1 MKLLIL
7 GNHTCGNRGD
17 SAILRG
23 LLDAIN
29 SLNPHAEVDVMS
41 RYPVSS
47 SWLLNRPV
55 MGDPL
60 FLQMKQHNSAAGV
73 VGRVKK
79 VLRRRYQHQVL
90 LSRVTDTGKLRN
102 IAIAQ
107 GFTDFV
113 RLLSG
118 YDAIIQVGGSFFVDL
133 YGVPQFEHALC
144 TFMAK
149 KPLFMIGHS
158 VGPFQDEQFNQLAN
172 YVFGH
177 CDALILRESV
187 SLDLMKRSN
196 ITTAKVEHGVDT
208 AWLVDHHTEEF
219 TASYAVQ
226 HWLDVAAQQ
235 KTVAITLRELAPFD
249 KRLGTTQQAYEKAF
263 AGVVNRILDE
273 GYQVIALSTCT
284 GIDSYNKDDRM
295 VALNLRQHISDPAR
309 YHVVMDELNDLEMG
323 KILGACELTV
333 GTRLHSAIISMNFAT
348 PAIAI
353 NYEHKSAGIMQQ
365 LGLPEMAIDIR
376 HLLDG
381 SLQAM
386 VADTLG
392 QLPVLNARLSE
403 AVSRERQI
411 GMQMVQSVLE
421 RSRGG
426 EMKVGFFLLKF
437 PLSSETFVLNQIT
450 AFIDMGFEVEIV
462 ALQKGDTQNTHAAWT
477 KYNLAARTRWL
488 QDEPQGKVAK
498 LRHRASQTL
507 RGIHRKNTW
516 QALNLKRYGAESRN
530 LILSAICGQVATP
543 FRADVFIAH
552 FGPAGVTA
560 AKLRELG
567 VIRGKIATIFHGID
581 ISSREVLNHYTPEYQ
596 QLFRRGDLMLPIS
609 DLWAGRLQKMGCP
622 REKIAVSRMGV
633 DMTRFS
639 PRPVKAP
646 ATPLEIISVAR
657 LTEKKGLHV
666 AIEACRQLKEQ
677 GVAFRYRI
685 LGIGPWERRLRTL
698 IEQYQL
704 EDVVEMPGFKPSHE
718 VKAMLD
724 DADVFLLPSVT
735 GADGDMEGIPV
746 ALMEAMAVG
755 IPVVSTLHSG
765 IPELVEADKSGW
777 LVPENDARALAQ
789 RLAAFSQLDTDELAP
804 VIKRAREKVEH
815 DFNQQVINRELA
827 SLLQAL

>member
-1 MKLLIL
+1 
-7 GNHTCGNRGD
+7 
-17 SAILRG
+17 
-23 LLDAIN
+23 
-29 SLNPHAEVDVMS
+29 
-41 RYPVSS
+41 
-47 SWLLNRPV
+47 
-55 MGDPL
+55 
-60 FLQMKQHNSAAGV
+60 
-73 VGRVKK
+73 
-79 VLRRRYQHQVL
+79 
-90 LSRVTDTGKLRN
+90 
-102 IAIAQ
+102 
-107 GFTDFV
+107 
-113 RLLSG
+113 
-118 YDAIIQVGGSFFVDL
+118 
-133 YGVPQFEHALC
+133 
-144 TFMAK
+144 
-149 KPLFMIGHS
+149 
-158 VGPFQDEQFNQLAN
+158 
-172 YVFGH
+172 
-177 CDALILRESV
+177 
-187 SLDLMKRSN
+187 
-196 ITTAKVEHGVDT
+196 
-208 AWLVDHHTEEF
+208 
-219 TASYAVQ
+219 
-226 HWLDVAAQQ
+226 
-235 KTVAITLRELAPFD
+235 
-249 KRLGTTQQAYEKAF
+249 
-263 AGVVNRILDE
+263 
-273 GYQVIALSTCT
+273 
-284 GIDSYNKDDRM
+284 
-295 VALNLRQHISDPAR
+295 
-309 YHVVMDELNDLEMG
+309 
-323 KILGACELTV
+323 
-333 GTRLHSAIISMNFAT
+333 
-348 PAIAI
+348 
-353 NYEHKSAGIMQQ
+353 
-365 LGLPEMAIDIR
+365 
-376 HLLDG
+376 
-381 SLQAM
+381 
-386 VADTLG
+386 
-392 QLPVLNARLSE
+392 
-403 AVSRERQI
+403 
-411 GMQMVQSVLE
+411 
-421 RSRGG
+421 
-426 EMKVGFFLLKF
+426 
-437 PLSSETFVLNQIT
+437 
-450 AFIDMGFEVEIV
+450 MGFEVEIV

-488 QDEPQGKVAK
+488 QDEPTGKVAK

-530 LILSAICGQVATP
+530 LILSAICGLVATP
-543 FRADVFIAH
+543 FHADVFIAH

-677 GVAFRYRI
+677 GMAFRYRI

-704 EDVVEMPGFKPSHE
+704 EDVVEMSGFKPSHE

-804 VIKRAREKVEH
+804 VVKRAREKVEH

>member
-1 MKLLIL
+1 
-7 GNHTCGNRGD
+7 
-17 SAILRG
+17 
-23 LLDAIN
+23 
-29 SLNPHAEVDVMS
+29 
-41 RYPVSS
+41 
-47 SWLLNRPV
+47 
-55 MGDPL
+55 
-60 FLQMKQHNSAAGV
+60 
-73 VGRVKK
+73 
-79 VLRRRYQHQVL
+79 
-90 LSRVTDTGKLRN
+90 
-102 IAIAQ
+102 
-107 GFTDFV
+107 
-113 RLLSG
+113 
-118 YDAIIQVGGSFFVDL
+118 
-133 YGVPQFEHALC
+133 
-144 TFMAK
+144 
-149 KPLFMIGHS
+149 
-158 VGPFQDEQFNQLAN
+158 
-172 YVFGH
+172 
-177 CDALILRESV
+177 
-187 SLDLMKRSN
+187 
-196 ITTAKVEHGVDT
+196 
-208 AWLVDHHTEEF
+208 
-219 TASYAVQ
+219 
-226 HWLDVAAQQ
+226 
-235 KTVAITLRELAPFD
+235 
-249 KRLGTTQQAYEKAF
+249 
-263 AGVVNRILDE
+263 
-273 GYQVIALSTCT
+273 
-284 GIDSYNKDDRM
+284 
-295 VALNLRQHISDPAR
+295 
-309 YHVVMDELNDLEMG
+309 
-323 KILGACELTV
+323 
-333 GTRLHSAIISMNFAT
+333 
-348 PAIAI
+348 
-353 NYEHKSAGIMQQ
+353 
-365 LGLPEMAIDIR
+365 
-376 HLLDG
+376 
-381 SLQAM
+381 
-386 VADTLG
+386 
-392 QLPVLNARLSE
+392 
-403 AVSRERQI
+403 
-411 GMQMVQSVLE
+411 
-421 RSRGG
+421 
-426 EMKVGFFLLKF
+426 MKVGFFLLKF

-488 QDEPQGKVAK
+488 QDEPTGKVAK

-530 LILSAICGQVATP
+530 LILSAICGLVATP
-543 FRADVFIAH
+543 FHADVFIAH

-677 GVAFRYRI
+677 GMAFRYRI

-789 RLAAFSQLDTDELAP
+789 RLAAFSQLATDELAP
-804 VIKRAREKVEH
+804 VVKRAREKVEH

>member
-1 MKLLIL
+1 
-7 GNHTCGNRGD
+7 
-17 SAILRG
+17 
-23 LLDAIN
+23 
-29 SLNPHAEVDVMS
+29 
-41 RYPVSS
+41 
-47 SWLLNRPV
+47 
-55 MGDPL
+55 
-60 FLQMKQHNSAAGV
+60 
-73 VGRVKK
+73 
-79 VLRRRYQHQVL
+79 
-90 LSRVTDTGKLRN
+90 
-102 IAIAQ
+102 
-107 GFTDFV
+107 
-113 RLLSG
+113 
-118 YDAIIQVGGSFFVDL
+118 
-133 YGVPQFEHALC
+133 
-144 TFMAK
+144 
-149 KPLFMIGHS
+149 
-158 VGPFQDEQFNQLAN
+158 
-172 YVFGH
+172 
-177 CDALILRESV
+177 
-187 SLDLMKRSN
+187 
-196 ITTAKVEHGVDT
+196 
-208 AWLVDHHTEEF
+208 
-219 TASYAVQ
+219 
-226 HWLDVAAQQ
+226 
-235 KTVAITLRELAPFD
+235 
-249 KRLGTTQQAYEKAF
+249 
-263 AGVVNRILDE
+263 
-273 GYQVIALSTCT
+273 
-284 GIDSYNKDDRM
+284 
-295 VALNLRQHISDPAR
+295 
-309 YHVVMDELNDLEMG
+309 
-323 KILGACELTV
+323 
-333 GTRLHSAIISMNFAT
+333 
-348 PAIAI
+348 
-353 NYEHKSAGIMQQ
+353 
-365 LGLPEMAIDIR
+365 
-376 HLLDG
+376 
-381 SLQAM
+381 
-386 VADTLG
+386 
-392 QLPVLNARLSE
+392 
-403 AVSRERQI
+403 
-411 GMQMVQSVLE
+411 
-421 RSRGG
+421 
-426 EMKVGFFLLKF
+426 MKVGFFLLKF

-450 AFIDMGFEVEIV
+450 AFIDMGFEVDIV

-488 QDEPQGKVAK
+488 QDEPAGKVAK

-530 LILSAICGQVATP
+530 LILSAICGQVVTP
-543 FRADVFIAH
+543 LHADVFIAH

-609 DLWAGRLQKMGCP
+609 NLWAGRLQKMGCP

-804 VIKRAREKVEH
+804 VVKRAREKVEH

>member
-1 MKLLIL
+1 
-7 GNHTCGNRGD
+7 
-17 SAILRG
+17 
-23 LLDAIN
+23 
-29 SLNPHAEVDVMS
+29 
-41 RYPVSS
+41 
-47 SWLLNRPV
+47 
-55 MGDPL
+55 
-60 FLQMKQHNSAAGV
+60 
-73 VGRVKK
+73 
-79 VLRRRYQHQVL
+79 
-90 LSRVTDTGKLRN
+90 
-102 IAIAQ
+102 
-107 GFTDFV
+107 
-113 RLLSG
+113 
-118 YDAIIQVGGSFFVDL
+118 
-133 YGVPQFEHALC
+133 
-144 TFMAK
+144 
-149 KPLFMIGHS
+149 
-158 VGPFQDEQFNQLAN
+158 
-172 YVFGH
+172 
-177 CDALILRESV
+177 
-187 SLDLMKRSN
+187 
-196 ITTAKVEHGVDT
+196 
-208 AWLVDHHTEEF
+208 
-219 TASYAVQ
+219 
-226 HWLDVAAQQ
+226 
-235 KTVAITLRELAPFD
+235 
-249 KRLGTTQQAYEKAF
+249 
-263 AGVVNRILDE
+263 
-273 GYQVIALSTCT
+273 
-284 GIDSYNKDDRM
+284 
-295 VALNLRQHISDPAR
+295 
-309 YHVVMDELNDLEMG
+309 
-323 KILGACELTV
+323 
-333 GTRLHSAIISMNFAT
+333 
-348 PAIAI
+348 
-353 NYEHKSAGIMQQ
+353 
-365 LGLPEMAIDIR
+365 
-376 HLLDG
+376 
-381 SLQAM
+381 
-386 VADTLG
+386 
-392 QLPVLNARLSE
+392 
-403 AVSRERQI
+403 
-411 GMQMVQSVLE
+411 
-421 RSRGG
+421 
-426 EMKVGFFLLKF
+426 MKVGFFLLKF

-488 QDEPQGKVAK
+488 QDEPTGKVAK

-543 FRADVFIAH
+543 FHPDVFIAH

-718 VKAMLD
+718 VKEMLD

-804 VIKRAREKVEH
+804 VVKRAREKVEH

>member
-1 MKLLIL
+1 
-7 GNHTCGNRGD
+7 
-17 SAILRG
+17 
-23 LLDAIN
+23 
-29 SLNPHAEVDVMS
+29 
-41 RYPVSS
+41 
-47 SWLLNRPV
+47 
-55 MGDPL
+55 
-60 FLQMKQHNSAAGV
+60 
-73 VGRVKK
+73 
-79 VLRRRYQHQVL
+79 
-90 LSRVTDTGKLRN
+90 
-102 IAIAQ
+102 
-107 GFTDFV
+107 
-113 RLLSG
+113 
-118 YDAIIQVGGSFFVDL
+118 
-133 YGVPQFEHALC
+133 
-144 TFMAK
+144 
-149 KPLFMIGHS
+149 
-158 VGPFQDEQFNQLAN
+158 
-172 YVFGH
+172 
-177 CDALILRESV
+177 
-187 SLDLMKRSN
+187 
-196 ITTAKVEHGVDT
+196 
-208 AWLVDHHTEEF
+208 
-219 TASYAVQ
+219 
-226 HWLDVAAQQ
+226 
-235 KTVAITLRELAPFD
+235 
-249 KRLGTTQQAYEKAF
+249 
-263 AGVVNRILDE
+263 
-273 GYQVIALSTCT
+273 
-284 GIDSYNKDDRM
+284 
-295 VALNLRQHISDPAR
+295 
-309 YHVVMDELNDLEMG
+309 
-323 KILGACELTV
+323 
-333 GTRLHSAIISMNFAT
+333 
-348 PAIAI
+348 
-353 NYEHKSAGIMQQ
+353 
-365 LGLPEMAIDIR
+365 
-376 HLLDG
+376 
-381 SLQAM
+381 
-386 VADTLG
+386 
-392 QLPVLNARLSE
+392 
-403 AVSRERQI
+403 
-411 GMQMVQSVLE
+411 
-421 RSRGG
+421 
-426 EMKVGFFLLKF
+426 MKVGFFLLKF

-530 LILSAICGQVATP
+530 LILSAICGQVVTP
-543 FRADVFIAH
+543 LHADVFIAH

-581 ISSREVLNHYTPEYQ
+581 ISSRDVLNHYTPEYQ

-704 EDVVEMPGFKPSHE
+704 EDVIEMPGFKPSHE

-777 LVPENDARALAQ
+777 LVPENDACALAQ
-789 RLAAFSQLDTDELAP
+789 RLAAFSQLDTDELTT
-804 VIKRAREKVEH
+804 VVKRAREKVEH

>member
-1 MKLLIL
+1 
-7 GNHTCGNRGD
+7 
-17 SAILRG
+17 
-23 LLDAIN
+23 
-29 SLNPHAEVDVMS
+29 
-41 RYPVSS
+41 
-47 SWLLNRPV
+47 
-55 MGDPL
+55 
-60 FLQMKQHNSAAGV
+60 
-73 VGRVKK
+73 
-79 VLRRRYQHQVL
+79 
-90 LSRVTDTGKLRN
+90 
-102 IAIAQ
+102 
-107 GFTDFV
+107 
-113 RLLSG
+113 
-118 YDAIIQVGGSFFVDL
+118 
-133 YGVPQFEHALC
+133 
-144 TFMAK
+144 
-149 KPLFMIGHS
+149 
-158 VGPFQDEQFNQLAN
+158 
-172 YVFGH
+172 
-177 CDALILRESV
+177 
-187 SLDLMKRSN
+187 
-196 ITTAKVEHGVDT
+196 
-208 AWLVDHHTEEF
+208 
-219 TASYAVQ
+219 
-226 HWLDVAAQQ
+226 
-235 KTVAITLRELAPFD
+235 
-249 KRLGTTQQAYEKAF
+249 
-263 AGVVNRILDE
+263 
-273 GYQVIALSTCT
+273 
-284 GIDSYNKDDRM
+284 
-295 VALNLRQHISDPAR
+295 
-309 YHVVMDELNDLEMG
+309 
-323 KILGACELTV
+323 
-333 GTRLHSAIISMNFAT
+333 
-348 PAIAI
+348 
-353 NYEHKSAGIMQQ
+353 
-365 LGLPEMAIDIR
+365 
-376 HLLDG
+376 
-381 SLQAM
+381 
-386 VADTLG
+386 
-392 QLPVLNARLSE
+392 
-403 AVSRERQI
+403 
-411 GMQMVQSVLE
+411 
-421 RSRGG
+421 
-426 EMKVGFFLLKF
+426 MKVGFFLLKF

-530 LILSAICGQVATP
+530 LILSAICGQVVTP
-543 FRADVFIAH
+543 LHADVFIAH

-581 ISSREVLNHYTPEYQ
+581 ISSRDVLNHYTPEYQ

-639 PRPVKAP
+639 PRSVKAP

-718 VKAMLD
+718 VKAILD

>member
-1 MKLLIL
+1 
-7 GNHTCGNRGD
+7 
-17 SAILRG
+17 
-23 LLDAIN
+23 
-29 SLNPHAEVDVMS
+29 
-41 RYPVSS
+41 
-47 SWLLNRPV
+47 
-55 MGDPL
+55 
-60 FLQMKQHNSAAGV
+60 
-73 VGRVKK
+73 
-79 VLRRRYQHQVL
+79 
-90 LSRVTDTGKLRN
+90 
-102 IAIAQ
+102 
-107 GFTDFV
+107 
-113 RLLSG
+113 
-118 YDAIIQVGGSFFVDL
+118 
-133 YGVPQFEHALC
+133 
-144 TFMAK
+144 
-149 KPLFMIGHS
+149 
-158 VGPFQDEQFNQLAN
+158 
-172 YVFGH
+172 
-177 CDALILRESV
+177 
-187 SLDLMKRSN
+187 
-196 ITTAKVEHGVDT
+196 
-208 AWLVDHHTEEF
+208 
-219 TASYAVQ
+219 
-226 HWLDVAAQQ
+226 
-235 KTVAITLRELAPFD
+235 
-249 KRLGTTQQAYEKAF
+249 
-263 AGVVNRILDE
+263 
-273 GYQVIALSTCT
+273 
-284 GIDSYNKDDRM
+284 
-295 VALNLRQHISDPAR
+295 
-309 YHVVMDELNDLEMG
+309 
-323 KILGACELTV
+323 
-333 GTRLHSAIISMNFAT
+333 
-348 PAIAI
+348 
-353 NYEHKSAGIMQQ
+353 
-365 LGLPEMAIDIR
+365 
-376 HLLDG
+376 
-381 SLQAM
+381 
-386 VADTLG
+386 
-392 QLPVLNARLSE
+392 
-403 AVSRERQI
+403 
-411 GMQMVQSVLE
+411 
-421 RSRGG
+421 
-426 EMKVGFFLLKF
+426 MKVGFFLLKF

-477 KYNLAARTRWL
+477 QYNLAAKTRWL

-516 QALNLKRYGAESRN
+516 QALNIKRYGAESRN
-530 LILSAICGQVATP
+530 LILSAICGRVATP
-543 FRADVFIAH
+543 FHADVFIAH

-704 EDVVEMPGFKPSHE
+704 EDMVEMPGFKPSHE

-789 RLAAFSQLDTDELAP
+789 RLAAFSQLDADKLAP

-827 SLLQAL
+827 SLLRAL

>member
-1 MKLLIL
+1 
-7 GNHTCGNRGD
+7 
-17 SAILRG
+17 
-23 LLDAIN
+23 
-29 SLNPHAEVDVMS
+29 
-41 RYPVSS
+41 
-47 SWLLNRPV
+47 
-55 MGDPL
+55 
-60 FLQMKQHNSAAGV
+60 
-73 VGRVKK
+73 
-79 VLRRRYQHQVL
+79 
-90 LSRVTDTGKLRN
+90 
-102 IAIAQ
+102 
-107 GFTDFV
+107 
-113 RLLSG
+113 
-118 YDAIIQVGGSFFVDL
+118 
-133 YGVPQFEHALC
+133 
-144 TFMAK
+144 
-149 KPLFMIGHS
+149 
-158 VGPFQDEQFNQLAN
+158 
-172 YVFGH
+172 
-177 CDALILRESV
+177 
-187 SLDLMKRSN
+187 
-196 ITTAKVEHGVDT
+196 
-208 AWLVDHHTEEF
+208 
-219 TASYAVQ
+219 
-226 HWLDVAAQQ
+226 
-235 KTVAITLRELAPFD
+235 
-249 KRLGTTQQAYEKAF
+249 
-263 AGVVNRILDE
+263 
-273 GYQVIALSTCT
+273 
-284 GIDSYNKDDRM
+284 
-295 VALNLRQHISDPAR
+295 
-309 YHVVMDELNDLEMG
+309 
-323 KILGACELTV
+323 
-333 GTRLHSAIISMNFAT
+333 
-348 PAIAI
+348 
-353 NYEHKSAGIMQQ
+353 
-365 LGLPEMAIDIR
+365 
-376 HLLDG
+376 
-381 SLQAM
+381 
-386 VADTLG
+386 
-392 QLPVLNARLSE
+392 
-403 AVSRERQI
+403 
-411 GMQMVQSVLE
+411 
-421 RSRGG
+421 
-426 EMKVGFFLLKF
+426 MKVGFFLLKF

-450 AFIDMGFEVEIV
+450 AFIDMGFEVEIL

-488 QDEPQGKVAK
+488 QGEPTGKVAK

-543 FRADVFIAH
+543 FRADVFIVH

-804 VIKRAREKVEH
+804 VVKRAREKVEH

>member
-29 SLNPHAEVDVMS
+29 ILNPQAEVDVMS

-208 AWLVDHHTEEF
+208 AWLVDHHTEDF

-263 AGVVNRILDE
+263 AGVVNYLKNNKLTVELLGRGFAWLD
-273 GYQVIALSTCT
+273 T
-284 GIDSYNKDDRM
+284 GTHDSLIEAGSFVETVQKRQGMM
-295 VALNLRQHISDPAR
+295 VACPEEIAWRNGWLNNSDLKSLATNMKNS
-309 YHVVMDELNDLEMG
+309 YG
-323 KILGACELTV
+323 SYLT
-333 GTRLHSAIISMNFAT
+333 
-348 PAIAI
+348 
-353 NYEHKSAGIMQQ
+353 K
-365 LGLPEMAIDIR
+365 
-376 HLLDG
+376 
-381 SLQAM
+381 
-386 VADTLG
+386 
-392 QLPVLNARLSE
+392 
-403 AVSRERQI
+403 
-411 GMQMVQSVLE
+411 
-421 RSRGG
+421 
-426 EMKVGFFLLKF
+426 
-437 PLSSETFVLNQIT
+437 
-450 AFIDMGFEVEIV
+450 
-462 ALQKGDTQNTHAAWT
+462 
-477 KYNLAARTRWL
+477 
-488 QDEPQGKVAK
+488 
-498 LRHRASQTL
+498 
-507 RGIHRKNTW
+507 
-516 QALNLKRYGAESRN
+516 
-530 LILSAICGQVATP
+530 LILQ
-543 FRADVFIAH
+543 
-552 FGPAGVTA
+552 
-560 AKLRELG
+560 
-567 VIRGKIATIFHGID
+567 
-581 ISSREVLNHYTPEYQ
+581 
-596 QLFRRGDLMLPIS
+596 
-609 DLWAGRLQKMGCP
+609 
-622 REKIAVSRMGV
+622 
-633 DMTRFS
+633 
-639 PRPVKAP
+639 
-646 ATPLEIISVAR
+646 
-657 LTEKKGLHV
+657 
-666 AIEACRQLKEQ
+666 
-677 GVAFRYRI
+677 
-685 LGIGPWERRLRTL
+685 
-698 IEQYQL
+698 
-704 EDVVEMPGFKPSHE
+704 
-718 VKAMLD
+718 
-724 DADVFLLPSVT
+724 
-735 GADGDMEGIPV
+735 
-746 ALMEAMAVG
+746 
-755 IPVVSTLHSG
+755 
-765 IPELVEADKSGW
+765 
-777 LVPENDARALAQ
+777 
-789 RLAAFSQLDTDELAP
+789 
-804 VIKRAREKVEH
+804 
-815 DFNQQVINRELA
+815 
-827 SLLQAL
+827 

>member
-1 MKLLIL
+1 
-7 GNHTCGNRGD
+7 
-17 SAILRG
+17 
-23 LLDAIN
+23 
-29 SLNPHAEVDVMS
+29 
-41 RYPVSS
+41 
-47 SWLLNRPV
+47 
-55 MGDPL
+55 
-60 FLQMKQHNSAAGV
+60 
-73 VGRVKK
+73 
-79 VLRRRYQHQVL
+79 
-90 LSRVTDTGKLRN
+90 
-102 IAIAQ
+102 
-107 GFTDFV
+107 
-113 RLLSG
+113 
-118 YDAIIQVGGSFFVDL
+118 
-133 YGVPQFEHALC
+133 
-144 TFMAK
+144 
-149 KPLFMIGHS
+149 
-158 VGPFQDEQFNQLAN
+158 
-172 YVFGH
+172 
-177 CDALILRESV
+177 
-187 SLDLMKRSN
+187 
-196 ITTAKVEHGVDT
+196 
-208 AWLVDHHTEEF
+208 
-219 TASYAVQ
+219 
-226 HWLDVAAQQ
+226 
-235 KTVAITLRELAPFD
+235 
-249 KRLGTTQQAYEKAF
+249 
-263 AGVVNRILDE
+263 
-273 GYQVIALSTCT
+273 
-284 GIDSYNKDDRM
+284 
-295 VALNLRQHISDPAR
+295 
-309 YHVVMDELNDLEMG
+309 
-323 KILGACELTV
+323 
-333 GTRLHSAIISMNFAT
+333 
-348 PAIAI
+348 
-353 NYEHKSAGIMQQ
+353 
-365 LGLPEMAIDIR
+365 
-376 HLLDG
+376 
-381 SLQAM
+381 
-386 VADTLG
+386 
-392 QLPVLNARLSE
+392 
-403 AVSRERQI
+403 
-411 GMQMVQSVLE
+411 
-421 RSRGG
+421 
-426 EMKVGFFLLKF
+426 MKVGFFLLKF

-488 QDEPQGKVAK
+488 QDEPTGKVAK

-530 LILSAICGQVATP
+530 LILSAICGLVATP
-543 FRADVFIAH
+543 FHADVFIAH

-609 DLWAGRLQKMGCP
+609 NLWAGRLQKMGCP

-677 GVAFRYRI
+677 GMAFRYRI

-804 VIKRAREKVEH
+804 VVKRAREKVEH

>member
-1 MKLLIL
+1 
-7 GNHTCGNRGD
+7 
-17 SAILRG
+17 
-23 LLDAIN
+23 
-29 SLNPHAEVDVMS
+29 
-41 RYPVSS
+41 
-47 SWLLNRPV
+47 
-55 MGDPL
+55 
-60 FLQMKQHNSAAGV
+60 
-73 VGRVKK
+73 
-79 VLRRRYQHQVL
+79 
-90 LSRVTDTGKLRN
+90 
-102 IAIAQ
+102 
-107 GFTDFV
+107 
-113 RLLSG
+113 
-118 YDAIIQVGGSFFVDL
+118 
-133 YGVPQFEHALC
+133 
-144 TFMAK
+144 
-149 KPLFMIGHS
+149 
-158 VGPFQDEQFNQLAN
+158 
-172 YVFGH
+172 
-177 CDALILRESV
+177 
-187 SLDLMKRSN
+187 
-196 ITTAKVEHGVDT
+196 
-208 AWLVDHHTEEF
+208 
-219 TASYAVQ
+219 
-226 HWLDVAAQQ
+226 
-235 KTVAITLRELAPFD
+235 
-249 KRLGTTQQAYEKAF
+249 
-263 AGVVNRILDE
+263 
-273 GYQVIALSTCT
+273 
-284 GIDSYNKDDRM
+284 
-295 VALNLRQHISDPAR
+295 
-309 YHVVMDELNDLEMG
+309 
-323 KILGACELTV
+323 
-333 GTRLHSAIISMNFAT
+333 
-348 PAIAI
+348 
-353 NYEHKSAGIMQQ
+353 
-365 LGLPEMAIDIR
+365 
-376 HLLDG
+376 
-381 SLQAM
+381 
-386 VADTLG
+386 
-392 QLPVLNARLSE
+392 
-403 AVSRERQI
+403 
-411 GMQMVQSVLE
+411 
-421 RSRGG
+421 
-426 EMKVGFFLLKF
+426 MKVGFFLLKF

-488 QDEPQGKVAK
+488 QDEPAGKVAK

-507 RGIHRKNTW
+507 RGIYRKNTW

-530 LILSAICGQVATP
+530 LILSAICGQVATS
-543 FRADVFIAH
+543 FHADVFIAH

-581 ISSREVLNHYTPEYQ
+581 ISSRDVLNHYTPEYQ

-804 VIKRAREKVEH
+804 VVKRAREKVEH

>member
-1 MKLLIL
+1 
-7 GNHTCGNRGD
+7 
-17 SAILRG
+17 
-23 LLDAIN
+23 
-29 SLNPHAEVDVMS
+29 
-41 RYPVSS
+41 
-47 SWLLNRPV
+47 
-55 MGDPL
+55 
-60 FLQMKQHNSAAGV
+60 
-73 VGRVKK
+73 
-79 VLRRRYQHQVL
+79 
-90 LSRVTDTGKLRN
+90 
-102 IAIAQ
+102 
-107 GFTDFV
+107 
-113 RLLSG
+113 
-118 YDAIIQVGGSFFVDL
+118 
-133 YGVPQFEHALC
+133 
-144 TFMAK
+144 
-149 KPLFMIGHS
+149 
-158 VGPFQDEQFNQLAN
+158 
-172 YVFGH
+172 
-177 CDALILRESV
+177 
-187 SLDLMKRSN
+187 
-196 ITTAKVEHGVDT
+196 
-208 AWLVDHHTEEF
+208 
-219 TASYAVQ
+219 
-226 HWLDVAAQQ
+226 
-235 KTVAITLRELAPFD
+235 
-249 KRLGTTQQAYEKAF
+249 
-263 AGVVNRILDE
+263 
-273 GYQVIALSTCT
+273 
-284 GIDSYNKDDRM
+284 
-295 VALNLRQHISDPAR
+295 
-309 YHVVMDELNDLEMG
+309 
-323 KILGACELTV
+323 
-333 GTRLHSAIISMNFAT
+333 
-348 PAIAI
+348 
-353 NYEHKSAGIMQQ
+353 
-365 LGLPEMAIDIR
+365 
-376 HLLDG
+376 
-381 SLQAM
+381 
-386 VADTLG
+386 
-392 QLPVLNARLSE
+392 
-403 AVSRERQI
+403 
-411 GMQMVQSVLE
+411 
-421 RSRGG
+421 
-426 EMKVGFFLLKF
+426 MKVGFFLLKF

-488 QDEPQGKVAK
+488 QDEPTGKVAK

-543 FRADVFIAH
+543 FHADVFIAH

-639 PRPVKAP
+639 PRPVKA
-646 ATPLEIISVAR
+646 
-657 LTEKKGLHV
+657 
-666 AIEACRQLKEQ
+666 Q

-718 VKAMLD
+718 VKEMLD

-765 IPELVEADKSGW
+765 IPELVEADKTGW

-789 RLAAFSQLDTDELAP
+789 RLAVFSQLDTDELAP
-804 VIKRAREKVEH
+804 VVKRAREKVEH

>member
-1 MKLLIL
+1 
-7 GNHTCGNRGD
+7 
-17 SAILRG
+17 
-23 LLDAIN
+23 
-29 SLNPHAEVDVMS
+29 
-41 RYPVSS
+41 
-47 SWLLNRPV
+47 
-55 MGDPL
+55 
-60 FLQMKQHNSAAGV
+60 
-73 VGRVKK
+73 
-79 VLRRRYQHQVL
+79 
-90 LSRVTDTGKLRN
+90 
-102 IAIAQ
+102 
-107 GFTDFV
+107 
-113 RLLSG
+113 
-118 YDAIIQVGGSFFVDL
+118 
-133 YGVPQFEHALC
+133 
-144 TFMAK
+144 
-149 KPLFMIGHS
+149 
-158 VGPFQDEQFNQLAN
+158 
-172 YVFGH
+172 
-177 CDALILRESV
+177 
-187 SLDLMKRSN
+187 
-196 ITTAKVEHGVDT
+196 
-208 AWLVDHHTEEF
+208 
-219 TASYAVQ
+219 
-226 HWLDVAAQQ
+226 
-235 KTVAITLRELAPFD
+235 
-249 KRLGTTQQAYEKAF
+249 
-263 AGVVNRILDE
+263 
-273 GYQVIALSTCT
+273 
-284 GIDSYNKDDRM
+284 
-295 VALNLRQHISDPAR
+295 
-309 YHVVMDELNDLEMG
+309 
-323 KILGACELTV
+323 
-333 GTRLHSAIISMNFAT
+333 
-348 PAIAI
+348 
-353 NYEHKSAGIMQQ
+353 
-365 LGLPEMAIDIR
+365 
-376 HLLDG
+376 
-381 SLQAM
+381 
-386 VADTLG
+386 
-392 QLPVLNARLSE
+392 
-403 AVSRERQI
+403 
-411 GMQMVQSVLE
+411 
-421 RSRGG
+421 
-426 EMKVGFFLLKF
+426 MKVGFFLLKF

-488 QDEPQGKVAK
+488 QDEPTGKVAK

-530 LILSAICGQVATP
+530 LILSAICGQVVTP
-543 FRADVFIAH
+543 LHADVFIAH

-804 VIKRAREKVEH
+804 VVKRAREKVEH

>member
-1 MKLLIL
+1 
-7 GNHTCGNRGD
+7 
-17 SAILRG
+17 
-23 LLDAIN
+23 
-29 SLNPHAEVDVMS
+29 
-41 RYPVSS
+41 
-47 SWLLNRPV
+47 
-55 MGDPL
+55 
-60 FLQMKQHNSAAGV
+60 
-73 VGRVKK
+73 
-79 VLRRRYQHQVL
+79 
-90 LSRVTDTGKLRN
+90 
-102 IAIAQ
+102 
-107 GFTDFV
+107 
-113 RLLSG
+113 
-118 YDAIIQVGGSFFVDL
+118 
-133 YGVPQFEHALC
+133 
-144 TFMAK
+144 
-149 KPLFMIGHS
+149 
-158 VGPFQDEQFNQLAN
+158 
-172 YVFGH
+172 
-177 CDALILRESV
+177 
-187 SLDLMKRSN
+187 
-196 ITTAKVEHGVDT
+196 
-208 AWLVDHHTEEF
+208 
-219 TASYAVQ
+219 
-226 HWLDVAAQQ
+226 
-235 KTVAITLRELAPFD
+235 
-249 KRLGTTQQAYEKAF
+249 
-263 AGVVNRILDE
+263 
-273 GYQVIALSTCT
+273 
-284 GIDSYNKDDRM
+284 
-295 VALNLRQHISDPAR
+295 
-309 YHVVMDELNDLEMG
+309 
-323 KILGACELTV
+323 
-333 GTRLHSAIISMNFAT
+333 
-348 PAIAI
+348 
-353 NYEHKSAGIMQQ
+353 
-365 LGLPEMAIDIR
+365 
-376 HLLDG
+376 
-381 SLQAM
+381 
-386 VADTLG
+386 
-392 QLPVLNARLSE
+392 
-403 AVSRERQI
+403 
-411 GMQMVQSVLE
+411 
-421 RSRGG
+421 
-426 EMKVGFFLLKF
+426 MKVGFFLLKF

-477 KYNLAARTRWL
+477 QYNLAAKTRWL

-530 LILSAICGQVATP
+530 LILSAICGQAATP

-567 VIRGKIATIFHGID
+567 VIHGKIATIFHGID

-704 EDVVEMPGFKPSHE
+704 EDMVEMPGFKPSHE

-765 IPELVEADKSGW
+765 ISELVEADKSGW

-789 RLAAFSQLDTDELAP
+789 RLAAFSQLDADKLAP
-804 VIKRAREKVEH
+804 VVKRAREKVEH

>member
-1 MKLLIL
+1 
-7 GNHTCGNRGD
+7 
-17 SAILRG
+17 
-23 LLDAIN
+23 
-29 SLNPHAEVDVMS
+29 
-41 RYPVSS
+41 
-47 SWLLNRPV
+47 
-55 MGDPL
+55 
-60 FLQMKQHNSAAGV
+60 
-73 VGRVKK
+73 
-79 VLRRRYQHQVL
+79 
-90 LSRVTDTGKLRN
+90 
-102 IAIAQ
+102 
-107 GFTDFV
+107 
-113 RLLSG
+113 
-118 YDAIIQVGGSFFVDL
+118 
-133 YGVPQFEHALC
+133 
-144 TFMAK
+144 
-149 KPLFMIGHS
+149 
-158 VGPFQDEQFNQLAN
+158 
-172 YVFGH
+172 
-177 CDALILRESV
+177 
-187 SLDLMKRSN
+187 
-196 ITTAKVEHGVDT
+196 
-208 AWLVDHHTEEF
+208 
-219 TASYAVQ
+219 
-226 HWLDVAAQQ
+226 
-235 KTVAITLRELAPFD
+235 
-249 KRLGTTQQAYEKAF
+249 
-263 AGVVNRILDE
+263 
-273 GYQVIALSTCT
+273 
-284 GIDSYNKDDRM
+284 
-295 VALNLRQHISDPAR
+295 
-309 YHVVMDELNDLEMG
+309 
-323 KILGACELTV
+323 
-333 GTRLHSAIISMNFAT
+333 
-348 PAIAI
+348 
-353 NYEHKSAGIMQQ
+353 
-365 LGLPEMAIDIR
+365 
-376 HLLDG
+376 
-381 SLQAM
+381 
-386 VADTLG
+386 
-392 QLPVLNARLSE
+392 
-403 AVSRERQI
+403 
-411 GMQMVQSVLE
+411 
-421 RSRGG
+421 
-426 EMKVGFFLLKF
+426 MKVGFFLLKF

-462 ALQKGDTQNTHAAWT
+462 ALQKGDTENTHAAWT

-488 QDEPQGKVAK
+488 QDEPTGKVAK

-530 LILSAICGQVATP
+530 LILSAICGQVAKP
-543 FRADVFIAH
+543 LHADVFIAH

-677 GVAFRYRI
+677 GMAFRYRI

-789 RLAAFSQLDTDELAP
+789 RLAAFSQLGTDELAP
-804 VIKRAREKVEH
+804 VVKRAREKVEH

>member
-1 MKLLIL
+1 
-7 GNHTCGNRGD
+7 
-17 SAILRG
+17 
-23 LLDAIN
+23 
-29 SLNPHAEVDVMS
+29 
-41 RYPVSS
+41 
-47 SWLLNRPV
+47 
-55 MGDPL
+55 
-60 FLQMKQHNSAAGV
+60 
-73 VGRVKK
+73 
-79 VLRRRYQHQVL
+79 
-90 LSRVTDTGKLRN
+90 
-102 IAIAQ
+102 
-107 GFTDFV
+107 
-113 RLLSG
+113 
-118 YDAIIQVGGSFFVDL
+118 
-133 YGVPQFEHALC
+133 
-144 TFMAK
+144 
-149 KPLFMIGHS
+149 
-158 VGPFQDEQFNQLAN
+158 
-172 YVFGH
+172 
-177 CDALILRESV
+177 
-187 SLDLMKRSN
+187 
-196 ITTAKVEHGVDT
+196 
-208 AWLVDHHTEEF
+208 
-219 TASYAVQ
+219 
-226 HWLDVAAQQ
+226 
-235 KTVAITLRELAPFD
+235 
-249 KRLGTTQQAYEKAF
+249 
-263 AGVVNRILDE
+263 
-273 GYQVIALSTCT
+273 
-284 GIDSYNKDDRM
+284 
-295 VALNLRQHISDPAR
+295 
-309 YHVVMDELNDLEMG
+309 
-323 KILGACELTV
+323 
-333 GTRLHSAIISMNFAT
+333 
-348 PAIAI
+348 
-353 NYEHKSAGIMQQ
+353 
-365 LGLPEMAIDIR
+365 
-376 HLLDG
+376 
-381 SLQAM
+381 
-386 VADTLG
+386 
-392 QLPVLNARLSE
+392 
-403 AVSRERQI
+403 
-411 GMQMVQSVLE
+411 
-421 RSRGG
+421 
-426 EMKVGFFLLKF
+426 MKVGFFLLKF

-462 ALQKGDTQNTHAAWT
+462 ALQKGDTENTHAAWT

-488 QDEPQGKVAK
+488 QDEPTGKVAK

-530 LILSAICGQVATP
+530 LILSAICGLVATP
-543 FRADVFIAH
+543 FHADVFIAH

-677 GVAFRYRI
+677 GMAFRYRI

-704 EDVVEMPGFKPSHE
+704 EDVVDMPGFKPSHE
-718 VKAMLD
+718 VKEMLD

-789 RLAAFSQLDTDELAP
+789 RLATFSQLDTDELAP
-804 VIKRAREKVEH
+804 VVKRAREKVEH

>member
-1 MKLLIL
+1 
-7 GNHTCGNRGD
+7 
-17 SAILRG
+17 
-23 LLDAIN
+23 
-29 SLNPHAEVDVMS
+29 
-41 RYPVSS
+41 
-47 SWLLNRPV
+47 
-55 MGDPL
+55 
-60 FLQMKQHNSAAGV
+60 
-73 VGRVKK
+73 
-79 VLRRRYQHQVL
+79 
-90 LSRVTDTGKLRN
+90 
-102 IAIAQ
+102 
-107 GFTDFV
+107 
-113 RLLSG
+113 
-118 YDAIIQVGGSFFVDL
+118 
-133 YGVPQFEHALC
+133 
-144 TFMAK
+144 
-149 KPLFMIGHS
+149 
-158 VGPFQDEQFNQLAN
+158 
-172 YVFGH
+172 
-177 CDALILRESV
+177 
-187 SLDLMKRSN
+187 
-196 ITTAKVEHGVDT
+196 
-208 AWLVDHHTEEF
+208 
-219 TASYAVQ
+219 
-226 HWLDVAAQQ
+226 
-235 KTVAITLRELAPFD
+235 
-249 KRLGTTQQAYEKAF
+249 
-263 AGVVNRILDE
+263 
-273 GYQVIALSTCT
+273 
-284 GIDSYNKDDRM
+284 
-295 VALNLRQHISDPAR
+295 
-309 YHVVMDELNDLEMG
+309 
-323 KILGACELTV
+323 
-333 GTRLHSAIISMNFAT
+333 
-348 PAIAI
+348 
-353 NYEHKSAGIMQQ
+353 
-365 LGLPEMAIDIR
+365 
-376 HLLDG
+376 
-381 SLQAM
+381 
-386 VADTLG
+386 
-392 QLPVLNARLSE
+392 
-403 AVSRERQI
+403 
-411 GMQMVQSVLE
+411 
-421 RSRGG
+421 
-426 EMKVGFFLLKF
+426 MKVGFFLLKF

-462 ALQKGDTQNTHAAWT
+462 ALQKGDTENTHAAWT

-488 QDEPQGKVAK
+488 QDEPTGKVAK

-530 LILSAICGQVATP
+530 LILSAICGQVATL

-724 DADVFLLPSVT
+724 NADVFLLPSVT

>member
-1 MKLLIL
+1 
-7 GNHTCGNRGD
+7 
-17 SAILRG
+17 
-23 LLDAIN
+23 
-29 SLNPHAEVDVMS
+29 
-41 RYPVSS
+41 
-47 SWLLNRPV
+47 
-55 MGDPL
+55 
-60 FLQMKQHNSAAGV
+60 
-73 VGRVKK
+73 
-79 VLRRRYQHQVL
+79 
-90 LSRVTDTGKLRN
+90 
-102 IAIAQ
+102 
-107 GFTDFV
+107 
-113 RLLSG
+113 
-118 YDAIIQVGGSFFVDL
+118 
-133 YGVPQFEHALC
+133 
-144 TFMAK
+144 
-149 KPLFMIGHS
+149 
-158 VGPFQDEQFNQLAN
+158 
-172 YVFGH
+172 
-177 CDALILRESV
+177 
-187 SLDLMKRSN
+187 
-196 ITTAKVEHGVDT
+196 
-208 AWLVDHHTEEF
+208 
-219 TASYAVQ
+219 
-226 HWLDVAAQQ
+226 
-235 KTVAITLRELAPFD
+235 
-249 KRLGTTQQAYEKAF
+249 
-263 AGVVNRILDE
+263 
-273 GYQVIALSTCT
+273 
-284 GIDSYNKDDRM
+284 
-295 VALNLRQHISDPAR
+295 
-309 YHVVMDELNDLEMG
+309 
-323 KILGACELTV
+323 
-333 GTRLHSAIISMNFAT
+333 
-348 PAIAI
+348 
-353 NYEHKSAGIMQQ
+353 
-365 LGLPEMAIDIR
+365 
-376 HLLDG
+376 
-381 SLQAM
+381 
-386 VADTLG
+386 
-392 QLPVLNARLSE
+392 
-403 AVSRERQI
+403 
-411 GMQMVQSVLE
+411 
-421 RSRGG
+421 
-426 EMKVGFFLLKF
+426 MKVGFLLLKF

-488 QDEPQGKVAK
+488 QDEPTGKVAK
-498 LRHRASQTL
+498 MRHRASQTL

-543 FRADVFIAH
+543 FHTDVFIAH

-609 DLWAGRLQKMGCP
+609 ELWAGRLQKMGCP

-789 RLAAFSQLDTDELAP
+789 RLAVFSQLDTDELAP
-804 VIKRAREKVEH
+804 VVKRAREKVEH

>member
-1 MKLLIL
+1 
-7 GNHTCGNRGD
+7 
-17 SAILRG
+17 
-23 LLDAIN
+23 
-29 SLNPHAEVDVMS
+29 
-41 RYPVSS
+41 
-47 SWLLNRPV
+47 
-55 MGDPL
+55 
-60 FLQMKQHNSAAGV
+60 
-73 VGRVKK
+73 
-79 VLRRRYQHQVL
+79 
-90 LSRVTDTGKLRN
+90 
-102 IAIAQ
+102 
-107 GFTDFV
+107 
-113 RLLSG
+113 
-118 YDAIIQVGGSFFVDL
+118 
-133 YGVPQFEHALC
+133 
-144 TFMAK
+144 
-149 KPLFMIGHS
+149 
-158 VGPFQDEQFNQLAN
+158 
-172 YVFGH
+172 
-177 CDALILRESV
+177 
-187 SLDLMKRSN
+187 
-196 ITTAKVEHGVDT
+196 
-208 AWLVDHHTEEF
+208 
-219 TASYAVQ
+219 
-226 HWLDVAAQQ
+226 
-235 KTVAITLRELAPFD
+235 
-249 KRLGTTQQAYEKAF
+249 
-263 AGVVNRILDE
+263 
-273 GYQVIALSTCT
+273 
-284 GIDSYNKDDRM
+284 
-295 VALNLRQHISDPAR
+295 
-309 YHVVMDELNDLEMG
+309 
-323 KILGACELTV
+323 
-333 GTRLHSAIISMNFAT
+333 
-348 PAIAI
+348 
-353 NYEHKSAGIMQQ
+353 
-365 LGLPEMAIDIR
+365 
-376 HLLDG
+376 
-381 SLQAM
+381 
-386 VADTLG
+386 
-392 QLPVLNARLSE
+392 
-403 AVSRERQI
+403 
-411 GMQMVQSVLE
+411 
-421 RSRGG
+421 
-426 EMKVGFFLLKF
+426 MKVGFFLLKF

-488 QDEPQGKVAK
+488 QDEPAGKVAK

-530 LILSAICGQVATP
+530 LILSAICGKVATP
-543 FRADVFIAH
+543 FHADVFIAH

-804 VIKRAREKVEH
+804 VVKRAREKVEH

>member
-1 MKLLIL
+1 
-7 GNHTCGNRGD
+7 
-17 SAILRG
+17 
-23 LLDAIN
+23 
-29 SLNPHAEVDVMS
+29 
-41 RYPVSS
+41 
-47 SWLLNRPV
+47 
-55 MGDPL
+55 
-60 FLQMKQHNSAAGV
+60 
-73 VGRVKK
+73 
-79 VLRRRYQHQVL
+79 
-90 LSRVTDTGKLRN
+90 
-102 IAIAQ
+102 
-107 GFTDFV
+107 
-113 RLLSG
+113 
-118 YDAIIQVGGSFFVDL
+118 
-133 YGVPQFEHALC
+133 
-144 TFMAK
+144 
-149 KPLFMIGHS
+149 
-158 VGPFQDEQFNQLAN
+158 
-172 YVFGH
+172 
-177 CDALILRESV
+177 
-187 SLDLMKRSN
+187 
-196 ITTAKVEHGVDT
+196 
-208 AWLVDHHTEEF
+208 
-219 TASYAVQ
+219 
-226 HWLDVAAQQ
+226 
-235 KTVAITLRELAPFD
+235 
-249 KRLGTTQQAYEKAF
+249 
-263 AGVVNRILDE
+263 
-273 GYQVIALSTCT
+273 
-284 GIDSYNKDDRM
+284 
-295 VALNLRQHISDPAR
+295 
-309 YHVVMDELNDLEMG
+309 
-323 KILGACELTV
+323 
-333 GTRLHSAIISMNFAT
+333 
-348 PAIAI
+348 
-353 NYEHKSAGIMQQ
+353 
-365 LGLPEMAIDIR
+365 
-376 HLLDG
+376 
-381 SLQAM
+381 
-386 VADTLG
+386 
-392 QLPVLNARLSE
+392 
-403 AVSRERQI
+403 
-411 GMQMVQSVLE
+411 
-421 RSRGG
+421 
-426 EMKVGFFLLKF
+426 MKVGFFLLKF

-488 QDEPQGKVAK
+488 QDEPTGKVAK
-498 LRHRASQTL
+498 MRHRASQTL

-543 FRADVFIAH
+543 FHTDVFIAH

-609 DLWAGRLQKMGCP
+609 ELWAGRLQKMGCP

-804 VIKRAREKVEH
+804 VVKRAREKVEH

>member
-1 MKLLIL
+1 
-7 GNHTCGNRGD
+7 
-17 SAILRG
+17 
-23 LLDAIN
+23 
-29 SLNPHAEVDVMS
+29 
-41 RYPVSS
+41 
-47 SWLLNRPV
+47 
-55 MGDPL
+55 
-60 FLQMKQHNSAAGV
+60 
-73 VGRVKK
+73 
-79 VLRRRYQHQVL
+79 
-90 LSRVTDTGKLRN
+90 
-102 IAIAQ
+102 
-107 GFTDFV
+107 
-113 RLLSG
+113 
-118 YDAIIQVGGSFFVDL
+118 
-133 YGVPQFEHALC
+133 
-144 TFMAK
+144 
-149 KPLFMIGHS
+149 
-158 VGPFQDEQFNQLAN
+158 
-172 YVFGH
+172 
-177 CDALILRESV
+177 
-187 SLDLMKRSN
+187 
-196 ITTAKVEHGVDT
+196 
-208 AWLVDHHTEEF
+208 
-219 TASYAVQ
+219 
-226 HWLDVAAQQ
+226 
-235 KTVAITLRELAPFD
+235 
-249 KRLGTTQQAYEKAF
+249 
-263 AGVVNRILDE
+263 
-273 GYQVIALSTCT
+273 
-284 GIDSYNKDDRM
+284 
-295 VALNLRQHISDPAR
+295 
-309 YHVVMDELNDLEMG
+309 
-323 KILGACELTV
+323 
-333 GTRLHSAIISMNFAT
+333 
-348 PAIAI
+348 
-353 NYEHKSAGIMQQ
+353 
-365 LGLPEMAIDIR
+365 
-376 HLLDG
+376 
-381 SLQAM
+381 
-386 VADTLG
+386 
-392 QLPVLNARLSE
+392 
-403 AVSRERQI
+403 
-411 GMQMVQSVLE
+411 
-421 RSRGG
+421 
-426 EMKVGFFLLKF
+426 MKVGFFLLKF

-477 KYNLAARTRWL
+477 QYNLAAKTRWL

-516 QALNLKRYGAESRN
+516 QALNIKRYGAESRN
-530 LILSAICGQVATP
+530 LILSAICGRVATP
-543 FRADVFIAH
+543 FHADVFIAH

-596 QLFRRGDLMLPIS
+596 QLFRRGELMLPIS
-609 DLWAGRLQKMGCP
+609 ELWAGRLQKMGCP

-789 RLAAFSQLDTDELAP
+789 RLAAFSQLDADKLAP
-804 VIKRAREKVEH
+804 VVKRAREKVEH

>member
-1 MKLLIL
+1 M
-7 GNHTCGNRGD
+7 
-17 SAILRG
+17 
-23 LLDAIN
+23 
-29 SLNPHAEVDVMS
+29 
-41 RYPVSS
+41 
-47 SWLLNRPV
+47 
-55 MGDPL
+55 
-60 FLQMKQHNSAAGV
+60 
-73 VGRVKK
+73 
-79 VLRRRYQHQVL
+79 
-90 LSRVTDTGKLRN
+90 
-102 IAIAQ
+102 
-107 GFTDFV
+107 
-113 RLLSG
+113 
-118 YDAIIQVGGSFFVDL
+118 
-133 YGVPQFEHALC
+133 
-144 TFMAK
+144 
-149 KPLFMIGHS
+149 
-158 VGPFQDEQFNQLAN
+158 
-172 YVFGH
+172 
-177 CDALILRESV
+177 
-187 SLDLMKRSN
+187 
-196 ITTAKVEHGVDT
+196 
-208 AWLVDHHTEEF
+208 
-219 TASYAVQ
+219 
-226 HWLDVAAQQ
+226 
-235 KTVAITLRELAPFD
+235 
-249 KRLGTTQQAYEKAF
+249 
-263 AGVVNRILDE
+263 
-273 GYQVIALSTCT
+273 
-284 GIDSYNKDDRM
+284 
-295 VALNLRQHISDPAR
+295 
-309 YHVVMDELNDLEMG
+309 
-323 KILGACELTV
+323 
-333 GTRLHSAIISMNFAT
+333 
-348 PAIAI
+348 
-353 NYEHKSAGIMQQ
+353 
-365 LGLPEMAIDIR
+365 
-376 HLLDG
+376 
-381 SLQAM
+381 
-386 VADTLG
+386 
-392 QLPVLNARLSE
+392 
-403 AVSRERQI
+403 
-411 GMQMVQSVLE
+411 
-421 RSRGG
+421 
-426 EMKVGFFLLKF
+426 
-437 PLSSETFVLNQIT
+437 
-450 AFIDMGFEVEIV
+450 
-462 ALQKGDTQNTHAAWT
+462 
-477 KYNLAARTRWL
+477 
-488 QDEPQGKVAK
+488 
-498 LRHRASQTL
+498 
-507 RGIHRKNTW
+507 
-516 QALNLKRYGAESRN
+516 
-530 LILSAICGQVATP
+530 SAICGQVATP
-543 FRADVFIAH
+543 FYADVFIAH

-777 LVPENDARALAQ
+777 LVPENDARTLAQ

>member
-1 MKLLIL
+1 
-7 GNHTCGNRGD
+7 
-17 SAILRG
+17 
-23 LLDAIN
+23 
-29 SLNPHAEVDVMS
+29 
-41 RYPVSS
+41 
-47 SWLLNRPV
+47 
-55 MGDPL
+55 
-60 FLQMKQHNSAAGV
+60 
-73 VGRVKK
+73 
-79 VLRRRYQHQVL
+79 
-90 LSRVTDTGKLRN
+90 
-102 IAIAQ
+102 
-107 GFTDFV
+107 
-113 RLLSG
+113 
-118 YDAIIQVGGSFFVDL
+118 
-133 YGVPQFEHALC
+133 
-144 TFMAK
+144 
-149 KPLFMIGHS
+149 
-158 VGPFQDEQFNQLAN
+158 
-172 YVFGH
+172 
-177 CDALILRESV
+177 
-187 SLDLMKRSN
+187 
-196 ITTAKVEHGVDT
+196 
-208 AWLVDHHTEEF
+208 
-219 TASYAVQ
+219 
-226 HWLDVAAQQ
+226 
-235 KTVAITLRELAPFD
+235 
-249 KRLGTTQQAYEKAF
+249 
-263 AGVVNRILDE
+263 
-273 GYQVIALSTCT
+273 
-284 GIDSYNKDDRM
+284 
-295 VALNLRQHISDPAR
+295 
-309 YHVVMDELNDLEMG
+309 
-323 KILGACELTV
+323 
-333 GTRLHSAIISMNFAT
+333 
-348 PAIAI
+348 
-353 NYEHKSAGIMQQ
+353 
-365 LGLPEMAIDIR
+365 
-376 HLLDG
+376 
-381 SLQAM
+381 
-386 VADTLG
+386 
-392 QLPVLNARLSE
+392 
-403 AVSRERQI
+403 
-411 GMQMVQSVLE
+411 
-421 RSRGG
+421 
-426 EMKVGFFLLKF
+426 MKVGFFLLKF

-462 ALQKGDTQNTHAAWT
+462 ALQKGDTENTHAAWT

-488 QDEPQGKVAK
+488 QDEPTGKVAK

-543 FRADVFIAH
+543 LHSDVFIAH

-609 DLWAGRLQKMGCP
+609 ELWAGRLQKMGCP

-804 VIKRAREKVEH
+804 VVKRAREKVEH

>member
-1 MKLLIL
+1 
-7 GNHTCGNRGD
+7 
-17 SAILRG
+17 
-23 LLDAIN
+23 
-29 SLNPHAEVDVMS
+29 
-41 RYPVSS
+41 
-47 SWLLNRPV
+47 
-55 MGDPL
+55 
-60 FLQMKQHNSAAGV
+60 
-73 VGRVKK
+73 
-79 VLRRRYQHQVL
+79 
-90 LSRVTDTGKLRN
+90 
-102 IAIAQ
+102 
-107 GFTDFV
+107 
-113 RLLSG
+113 
-118 YDAIIQVGGSFFVDL
+118 
-133 YGVPQFEHALC
+133 
-144 TFMAK
+144 
-149 KPLFMIGHS
+149 
-158 VGPFQDEQFNQLAN
+158 
-172 YVFGH
+172 
-177 CDALILRESV
+177 
-187 SLDLMKRSN
+187 
-196 ITTAKVEHGVDT
+196 
-208 AWLVDHHTEEF
+208 
-219 TASYAVQ
+219 
-226 HWLDVAAQQ
+226 
-235 KTVAITLRELAPFD
+235 
-249 KRLGTTQQAYEKAF
+249 
-263 AGVVNRILDE
+263 
-273 GYQVIALSTCT
+273 
-284 GIDSYNKDDRM
+284 
-295 VALNLRQHISDPAR
+295 
-309 YHVVMDELNDLEMG
+309 
-323 KILGACELTV
+323 
-333 GTRLHSAIISMNFAT
+333 
-348 PAIAI
+348 
-353 NYEHKSAGIMQQ
+353 
-365 LGLPEMAIDIR
+365 
-376 HLLDG
+376 
-381 SLQAM
+381 
-386 VADTLG
+386 
-392 QLPVLNARLSE
+392 
-403 AVSRERQI
+403 
-411 GMQMVQSVLE
+411 
-421 RSRGG
+421 
-426 EMKVGFFLLKF
+426 MKVGFFLLKF

-488 QDEPQGKVAK
+488 QDEPTGKVAK

-543 FRADVFIAH
+543 FHADAFIAH

-724 DADVFLLPSVT
+724 NADVFLLPSVT

-804 VIKRAREKVEH
+804 VVKRAREKVEH

>member
-1 MKLLIL
+1 
-7 GNHTCGNRGD
+7 
-17 SAILRG
+17 
-23 LLDAIN
+23 
-29 SLNPHAEVDVMS
+29 
-41 RYPVSS
+41 
-47 SWLLNRPV
+47 
-55 MGDPL
+55 
-60 FLQMKQHNSAAGV
+60 
-73 VGRVKK
+73 
-79 VLRRRYQHQVL
+79 
-90 LSRVTDTGKLRN
+90 
-102 IAIAQ
+102 
-107 GFTDFV
+107 
-113 RLLSG
+113 
-118 YDAIIQVGGSFFVDL
+118 
-133 YGVPQFEHALC
+133 
-144 TFMAK
+144 
-149 KPLFMIGHS
+149 
-158 VGPFQDEQFNQLAN
+158 
-172 YVFGH
+172 
-177 CDALILRESV
+177 
-187 SLDLMKRSN
+187 
-196 ITTAKVEHGVDT
+196 
-208 AWLVDHHTEEF
+208 
-219 TASYAVQ
+219 
-226 HWLDVAAQQ
+226 
-235 KTVAITLRELAPFD
+235 
-249 KRLGTTQQAYEKAF
+249 
-263 AGVVNRILDE
+263 
-273 GYQVIALSTCT
+273 
-284 GIDSYNKDDRM
+284 
-295 VALNLRQHISDPAR
+295 
-309 YHVVMDELNDLEMG
+309 
-323 KILGACELTV
+323 
-333 GTRLHSAIISMNFAT
+333 
-348 PAIAI
+348 
-353 NYEHKSAGIMQQ
+353 
-365 LGLPEMAIDIR
+365 
-376 HLLDG
+376 
-381 SLQAM
+381 
-386 VADTLG
+386 
-392 QLPVLNARLSE
+392 
-403 AVSRERQI
+403 
-411 GMQMVQSVLE
+411 
-421 RSRGG
+421 
-426 EMKVGFFLLKF
+426 MKVGFFLLKF

-462 ALQKGDTQNTHAAWT
+462 ALQKGDTENIHAAWT
-477 KYNLAARTRWL
+477 KYNLTARTRWL
-488 QDEPQGKVAK
+488 QDEPTGKVAK

-530 LILSAICGQVATP
+530 LILSAICGQVVAP
-543 FRADVFIAH
+543 LHADVFIAH

-677 GVAFRYRI
+677 GMAFRYRI

-704 EDVVEMPGFKPSHE
+704 EDVVDMPGFKPSHE
-718 VKAMLD
+718 VKEMLD

-789 RLAAFSQLDTDELAP
+789 RLATFSQLDTDELAP
-804 VIKRAREKVEH
+804 VVKRAREKVEH

>member
-1 MKLLIL
+1 
-7 GNHTCGNRGD
+7 
-17 SAILRG
+17 
-23 LLDAIN
+23 
-29 SLNPHAEVDVMS
+29 
-41 RYPVSS
+41 
-47 SWLLNRPV
+47 
-55 MGDPL
+55 
-60 FLQMKQHNSAAGV
+60 
-73 VGRVKK
+73 
-79 VLRRRYQHQVL
+79 
-90 LSRVTDTGKLRN
+90 
-102 IAIAQ
+102 
-107 GFTDFV
+107 
-113 RLLSG
+113 
-118 YDAIIQVGGSFFVDL
+118 
-133 YGVPQFEHALC
+133 
-144 TFMAK
+144 
-149 KPLFMIGHS
+149 
-158 VGPFQDEQFNQLAN
+158 
-172 YVFGH
+172 
-177 CDALILRESV
+177 
-187 SLDLMKRSN
+187 
-196 ITTAKVEHGVDT
+196 
-208 AWLVDHHTEEF
+208 
-219 TASYAVQ
+219 
-226 HWLDVAAQQ
+226 
-235 KTVAITLRELAPFD
+235 
-249 KRLGTTQQAYEKAF
+249 
-263 AGVVNRILDE
+263 
-273 GYQVIALSTCT
+273 
-284 GIDSYNKDDRM
+284 
-295 VALNLRQHISDPAR
+295 
-309 YHVVMDELNDLEMG
+309 
-323 KILGACELTV
+323 
-333 GTRLHSAIISMNFAT
+333 
-348 PAIAI
+348 
-353 NYEHKSAGIMQQ
+353 
-365 LGLPEMAIDIR
+365 
-376 HLLDG
+376 
-381 SLQAM
+381 
-386 VADTLG
+386 
-392 QLPVLNARLSE
+392 
-403 AVSRERQI
+403 
-411 GMQMVQSVLE
+411 
-421 RSRGG
+421 
-426 EMKVGFFLLKF
+426 MKVGFFLLKF

-530 LILSAICGQVATP
+530 LILSAICGQVVTP
-543 FRADVFIAH
+543 LHADVFIAH

-567 VIRGKIATIFHGID
+567 VICGKIATIFHGID
-581 ISSREVLNHYTPEYQ
+581 ISSRDVLNHYTPEYQ

-718 VKAMLD
+718 VKAILD

>member
-1 MKLLIL
+1 
-7 GNHTCGNRGD
+7 
-17 SAILRG
+17 
-23 LLDAIN
+23 
-29 SLNPHAEVDVMS
+29 
-41 RYPVSS
+41 
-47 SWLLNRPV
+47 
-55 MGDPL
+55 
-60 FLQMKQHNSAAGV
+60 
-73 VGRVKK
+73 
-79 VLRRRYQHQVL
+79 
-90 LSRVTDTGKLRN
+90 
-102 IAIAQ
+102 
-107 GFTDFV
+107 
-113 RLLSG
+113 
-118 YDAIIQVGGSFFVDL
+118 
-133 YGVPQFEHALC
+133 
-144 TFMAK
+144 
-149 KPLFMIGHS
+149 
-158 VGPFQDEQFNQLAN
+158 
-172 YVFGH
+172 
-177 CDALILRESV
+177 
-187 SLDLMKRSN
+187 
-196 ITTAKVEHGVDT
+196 
-208 AWLVDHHTEEF
+208 
-219 TASYAVQ
+219 
-226 HWLDVAAQQ
+226 
-235 KTVAITLRELAPFD
+235 
-249 KRLGTTQQAYEKAF
+249 
-263 AGVVNRILDE
+263 
-273 GYQVIALSTCT
+273 
-284 GIDSYNKDDRM
+284 
-295 VALNLRQHISDPAR
+295 
-309 YHVVMDELNDLEMG
+309 
-323 KILGACELTV
+323 
-333 GTRLHSAIISMNFAT
+333 
-348 PAIAI
+348 
-353 NYEHKSAGIMQQ
+353 
-365 LGLPEMAIDIR
+365 
-376 HLLDG
+376 
-381 SLQAM
+381 
-386 VADTLG
+386 
-392 QLPVLNARLSE
+392 
-403 AVSRERQI
+403 
-411 GMQMVQSVLE
+411 
-421 RSRGG
+421 
-426 EMKVGFFLLKF
+426 MKVGFFLLKF

-488 QDEPQGKVAK
+488 QDEPTGKVAK

-530 LILSAICGQVATP
+530 LILSAICGQVAKP
-543 FRADVFIAH
+543 LHADVFIAH

-704 EDVVEMPGFKPSHE
+704 EDVVEMPGFKPSHK

>member
-1 MKLLIL
+1 
-7 GNHTCGNRGD
+7 
-17 SAILRG
+17 
-23 LLDAIN
+23 
-29 SLNPHAEVDVMS
+29 
-41 RYPVSS
+41 
-47 SWLLNRPV
+47 
-55 MGDPL
+55 
-60 FLQMKQHNSAAGV
+60 
-73 VGRVKK
+73 
-79 VLRRRYQHQVL
+79 
-90 LSRVTDTGKLRN
+90 
-102 IAIAQ
+102 
-107 GFTDFV
+107 
-113 RLLSG
+113 
-118 YDAIIQVGGSFFVDL
+118 
-133 YGVPQFEHALC
+133 
-144 TFMAK
+144 
-149 KPLFMIGHS
+149 
-158 VGPFQDEQFNQLAN
+158 
-172 YVFGH
+172 
-177 CDALILRESV
+177 
-187 SLDLMKRSN
+187 
-196 ITTAKVEHGVDT
+196 
-208 AWLVDHHTEEF
+208 
-219 TASYAVQ
+219 
-226 HWLDVAAQQ
+226 
-235 KTVAITLRELAPFD
+235 
-249 KRLGTTQQAYEKAF
+249 
-263 AGVVNRILDE
+263 
-273 GYQVIALSTCT
+273 
-284 GIDSYNKDDRM
+284 
-295 VALNLRQHISDPAR
+295 
-309 YHVVMDELNDLEMG
+309 
-323 KILGACELTV
+323 
-333 GTRLHSAIISMNFAT
+333 
-348 PAIAI
+348 
-353 NYEHKSAGIMQQ
+353 
-365 LGLPEMAIDIR
+365 
-376 HLLDG
+376 
-381 SLQAM
+381 
-386 VADTLG
+386 
-392 QLPVLNARLSE
+392 
-403 AVSRERQI
+403 
-411 GMQMVQSVLE
+411 
-421 RSRGG
+421 
-426 EMKVGFFLLKF
+426 MKVGFFLLKF

-488 QDEPQGKVAK
+488 QDEPTGKVAK

-543 FRADVFIAH
+543 FRTDVFIAH

-609 DLWAGRLQKMGCP
+609 NLWAGRLQKMGCP

-804 VIKRAREKVEH
+804 VVKRAREKVEH